1 MHVYNQRST
10 MPSAFQSYKPR
21 IMQVFGAICLDALG
35 NVLLVKG
42 RKSQKWSFPKGH
54 CKRGEKD
61 IECARRELLEET
73 GLNLSCEPVGFY
85 KLRGGSYFI
94 FEVDTVNVL
103 QVRDQWEIDDIMWC
117 PLNILPQA
125 SNIDVSIFRSIM
137 RGIDSDD
144 AQRYLGSPEAHR
156 RMVSITKN
164 IELSCD
170 SIMNTS
176 V

>member
-1 MHVYNQRST
+1 

-61 IECARRELLEET
+61 IDCARRELLEEA
-73 GLNLSCEPVGFY
+73 GLHVPYEPVGFY
-85 KLRGGSYFI
+85 KFRGGSYFI
-94 FEVDTVNVL
+94 FEINTAPWLRV
-103 QVRDQWEIDDIMWC
+103 QDQWEIDDIMWC
-117 PLNILPQA
+117 PLDSLPNT
-125 SNIDVSIFRSIM
+125 SNIDVSIFRSLV
-137 RGIDSDD
+137 RGIDMKD
-144 AQRYLGSPEAHR
+144 AQAYISTPEAKR
-156 RMVSITKN
+156 RAHSITKN

-170 SIMNTS
+170 
-176 V
+176 